1 MKTLQEREA
10 MTSNQTGGS
19 VLEQIITEDDFSNE
33 ESCQWETC
41 REPATHWLIC
51 PMCAA
56 REFLCNAHAVMIQ
69 NAKVGEV
76 VVFNCSCDH
85 KVLRVKCSVEPK

>member
-19 VLEQIITEDDFSNE
+19 VLEQIFTEDDFNSD

-56 REFLCNAHAVMIQ
+56 REYLCNAHAVMIQ